1 MRMRQVAQRQSQAMR
16 KLLILKKLALIAGLA
31 AAIGAGVLHAK
42 PQTADALN
50 ASSMAIA
57 RDAVLPHVVSILVV
71 RQDFAAGEARLS
83 LSGGTGTIVS
93 PDGFIATNAH
103 VTENG
108 TRFRVVLNDQREFP
122 AVLVGSDPISDL
134 AVLKLQAP
142 AGVRFGFATFA
153 NDLSTLKPGDTILAM
168 GAPWGMRDSV
178 SAGVINHVSR
188 LMVSLFEDEADY
200 EQSLNAT
207 QSTARYYA
215 WIQHD
220 ASISPGNS
228 GGPLVDLAG
237 RVVGVNTRGNVLG
250 GDMAF
255 SIPAP
260 IAASVV
266 NALIKDGKVTR
277 SDFGFNVRSLRG
289 TDLIEG
295 VLISGVDRESFAEK
309 AGLKPGD
316 LLLSVDGKA
325 ITLAEPES
333 VPDFRRAL
341 AERPIG
347 SVMKLGVRR
356 AQRPLEIAV
365 VSVSQTD
372 QKPDEQE
379 IAHWGISVG
388 EITPDVVRMRYLD
401 SDAGV
406 LVAGLRTGGPAGTAQ
421 PPLQIGDRI
430 THVNAKAVQA
440 ISDFKTLAGSL
451 PEHSPKKA
459 PIEQAE
465 PDSVTL
471 SVDRAGN
478 RLLVL
483 LTPAP
488 KRVIPPVNP
497 ELSKA
502 WAGWEVQPI
511 PGTLA
516 TQLNLAEAGF
526 RVTRLYPK
534 GPAELAGVQ
543 IGDLITATGAN
554 SVKPSGLKET
564 SALDLRVRNALMAEP
579 LKITVLR
586 AGETKTLALALV
598 EKPNPAETVDRLWN
612 DDLSTQ
618 LRELTFFDRIE
629 RKLKASQNGV
639 VVERVENGGYGGLAH
654 LREGDLLVR
663 MGEQDISDLAS
674 FGTALA
680 VAQSTKVTKL
690 SFLVMRGT
698 GTRLLF
704 VESPWKAN

>member
-1 MRMRQVAQRQSQAMR
+1 MR
-16 KLLILKKLALIAGLA
+16 KLSLIRRLTLSCALAIAL
-31 AAIGAGVLHAK
+31 GAGGLQAK
-42 PQTADALN
+42 PPALDTLN
-50 ASSMAIA
+50 ANSMAVA

-93 PDGFIATNAH
+93 ADGFIATNAH

-108 TRFRVVLNDQREFP
+108 TRFRVVLNDQREYP
-122 AVLVGSDPISDL
+122 AVLVGTDPISDL

-178 SAGVINHVSR
+178 TAGVINHVSR

-228 GGPLVDLAG
+228 GGPLVDLSG
-237 RVVGVNTRGNVLG
+237 RIIGVNTRGNMFG

-260 IAASVV
+260 IAAEVV
-266 NALIKDGKVTR
+266 QALIKDGKVTR

-289 TDLIEG
+289 TDLLEG
-295 VLISGVDRESFAEK
+295 VLISGVDRESPAEK

-316 LLLSVDGKA
+316 LLLSVDGKP
-325 ITLAEPES
+325 ITLAQPES
-333 VPDFRRAL
+333 VPDFRRSL
-341 AERPIG
+341 AERPVG
-347 SVMKLGVRR
+347 STVKLSVKRG
-356 AQRPLEIAV
+356 QQTFEFAV
-365 VSVSQTD
+365 ASVSQVD

-388 EITPDVVRMRYLD
+388 EITPDVVRTRYLD
-401 SDAGV
+401 SAAGV

-421 PPLQIGDRI
+421 PPLQLGDRI
-430 THVNAKAVQA
+430 THVNAKAVTA
-440 ISDFKTLAGSL
+440 MRDFKIAAGSL
-451 PEHSPKKA
+451 PEAS
-459 PIEQAE
+459 ENQAE
-465 PDSVTL
+465 PEAVTL
-471 SVDRAGN
+471 SVDRSGN

-488 KRVIPPVNP
+488 KRIIPPVNP

-516 TQLNLAEAGF
+516 KQLELAEAGF
-526 RVTRLYPK
+526 RITRIYPK
-534 GPAELAGVQ
+534 GPAKAAGLQV
-543 IGDLITATGAN
+543 GDLIIATGDN
-554 SVKPSGLKET
+554 PVKPSGLKET
-564 SALDLRVRNALMAEP
+564 SALDLRVRNALLSEP
-579 LKITVLR
+579 FEITILR
-586 AGETKTLALALV
+586 AGKRQTQNLSLS
-598 EKPNPAETVDRLWN
+598 EKPNPVETVDRLWN
-612 DDLSTQ
+612 DALSTQ
-618 LRELTFFDRIE
+618 LRSLTFFDRIE

-663 MGEQDISDLAS
+663 LGDQDVSDLAS
-674 FGTALA
+674 FTKALA
-680 VAQSTKVTKL
+680 AAQASQVAKL

-704 VESPWKAN
+704 VESPWKAK

>member
-1 MRMRQVAQRQSQAMR
+1 MHPLSLAMR
-16 KLLILKKLALIAGLA
+16 NHSMLRKLTLGCAFAIAFGVGALP
-31 AAIGAGVLHAK
+31 AK
-42 PQTADALN
+42 PQATDALN
-50 ASSMAIA
+50 ASSMAVA

-93 PDGFIATNAH
+93 ADGFIATNAH

-108 TRFRVVLNDQREFP
+108 TRFRVVLNDQREYP
-122 AVLVGSDPISDL
+122 AVLVGTDPISDL

-153 NDLSTLKPGDTILAM
+153 NDLSALKPGDTILAM

-178 SAGVINHVSR
+178 TAGVINHVSR

-228 GGPLVDLAG
+228 GGPLVDLSG
-237 RVVGVNTRGNVLG
+237 RIIGVNTRGNMFG

-266 NALIKDGKVTR
+266 QALIKEGKVTR

-289 TDLIEG
+289 TDLNEG
-295 VLISGVDRESFAEK
+295 VLISGVDRESLAEK

-316 LLLSVDGKA
+316 LLLSVDGKP
-325 ITLAEPES
+325 ITLAQPES
-333 VPDFRRAL
+333 VPDFRRSL
-341 AERPIG
+341 AERTVG
-347 SVMKLGVRR
+347 SVILLSVKR
-356 AQRPLEIAV
+356 AQQTLAFAV
-365 VSVSQTD
+365 ASVPQVD

-388 EITPDVVRMRYLD
+388 EITPDVVRTRYLD
-401 SDAGV
+401 SAAGV

-421 PPLQIGDRI
+421 PPLQLGDRI
-430 THVNAKAVQA
+430 THVNAKAVNA
-440 ISDFKTLAGSL
+440 MRDFKIAAGSL
-451 PEHSPKKA
+451 PDVSEN
-459 PIEQAE
+459 QAE
-465 PDSVTL
+465 PEAVTL
-471 SVDRAGN
+471 SIDRAGN

-488 KRVIPPVNP
+488 KRIIPPVNP

-516 TQLNLAEAGF
+516 KQLNLAQAGF

-534 GPAELAGVQ
+534 GPAEVAGLQ
-543 IGDLITATGAN
+543 IGDLIVATGDN
-554 SVKPSGLKET
+554 PVKPSGLKET
-564 SALDLRVRNALMAEP
+564 SALDLRVRNALLTEP
-579 LKITVLR
+579 FAITILR
-586 AGETKTLALALV
+586 AGKRQTQKLSLS
-598 EKPNPAETVDRLWN
+598 EKPNPIETVDRLWN
-612 DDLSTQ
+612 DELSTQ
-618 LRELTFFDRIE
+618 LRALTFFDRIE
-629 RKLKASQNGV
+629 RKLKDSQKGV

-663 MGEQDISDLAS
+663 LGDQDVSDLAS
-674 FGTALA
+674 FSKALA
-680 VAQSTKVTKL
+680 VAQASQVPKL

-704 VESPWKAN
+704 VESPWKAK

>member
-1 MRMRQVAQRQSQAMR
+1 MR
-16 KLLILKKLALIAGLA
+16 KSPMLKKLTLAAGLIIA
-31 AAIGAGVLHAK
+31 LGAGALHAK
-42 PQTADALN
+42 PQAADALN
-50 ASSMAIA
+50 ASSMAVA

-93 PDGFIATNAH
+93 ADGFIATNAH

-122 AVLVGSDPISDL
+122 AVLVGTDPISDL

-142 AGVRFGFATFA
+142 SGVRFGFATFA
-153 NDLSTLKPGDTILAM
+153 NDLSALKPGDTILAM

-178 SAGVINHVSR
+178 TAGVINHVSR

-228 GGPLVDLAG
+228 GGPLVDLSG
-237 RVVGVNTRGNVLG
+237 RVIGVNTRGNVFG

-266 NALIKDGKVTR
+266 QALIKDGKVTR

-289 TDLIEG
+289 TDLAEG
-295 VLISGVDRESFAEK
+295 VLISGVDRESLAEK

-333 VPDFRRAL
+333 VPDFRRTL

-347 SVMKLGVRR
+347 SVLKLSVRR
-356 AQRPLEIAV
+356 AQQVLTIAIA
-365 VSVSQTD
+365 SVSQTD

-388 EITPDVVRMRYLD
+388 EITADVVRTRYLD
-401 SDAGV
+401 SASGV

-421 PPLQIGDRI
+421 PPLQMGDRI
-430 THVNAKAVQA
+430 THVNDKAVQA
-440 ISDFKTLAGSL
+440 ISDFKKLAGSL
-451 PEHSPKKA
+451 PEPSPN
-459 PIEQAE
+459 QSE
-465 PDSVTL
+465 PEPVTL

-488 KRVIPPVNP
+488 KRIIPPVNP

-516 TQLNLAEAGF
+516 SQLNLAEAGF

-543 IGDLITATGAN
+543 IGDLITGTGAN
-554 SVKPSGLKET
+554 PVKPSGLKET
-564 SALDLRVRNALMAEP
+564 SALDLRVRNALMTEP
-579 LKITVLR
+579 LKISVLR
-586 AGETKTLALALV
+586 GGKSQTLALSLV

-629 RKLKASQNGV
+629 RKLNTSQNGV

-663 MGEQDISDLAS
+663 LGEQNISDLAS
-674 FGTALA
+674 FSAALA
-680 VAQSTKVTKL
+680 VAQNTQVAKL

-704 VESPWKAN
+704 VESPWKAK

>member
-1 MRMRQVAQRQSQAMR
+1 MRSHSMIR
-16 KLLILKKLALIAGLA
+16 KLTLACAFA
-31 AAIGAGVLHAK
+31 MAFGAGALPAK
-42 PQTADALN
+42 PQATDALN
-50 ASSMAIA
+50 ASSMAVA

-93 PDGFIATNAH
+93 ADGFIATNAH

-108 TRFRVVLNDQREFP
+108 TRFRVVLNDQREYP
-122 AVLVGSDPISDL
+122 AVLVGTDPISDL

-153 NDLSTLKPGDTILAM
+153 NDLSALKPGDTILAM

-178 SAGVINHVSR
+178 TAGVINHVSR

-228 GGPLVDLAG
+228 GGPLVDLSG
-237 RVVGVNTRGNVLG
+237 RIIGVNTRGNMFG

-266 NALIKDGKVTR
+266 QALIKDGKVTR

-289 TDLIEG
+289 TDLTDG
-295 VLISGVDRESFAEK
+295 VLISGVDRESLAEK

-316 LLLSVDGKA
+316 LLLSVDGKP
-325 ITLAEPES
+325 ITLAQPES
-333 VPDFRRAL
+333 VPDFRRSL
-341 AERPIG
+341 AERTVG
-347 SVMKLGVRR
+347 STLKLSVKRGQK
-356 AQRPLEIAV
+356 AIEFAV
-365 VSVSQTD
+365 ASVPQID

-388 EITPDVVRMRYLD
+388 EITPDVVRTRYLD
-401 SDAGV
+401 SSAGV

-421 PPLQIGDRI
+421 PPLQLGDRI
-430 THVNAKAVQA
+430 THVNAKAVNA
-440 ISDFKTLAGSL
+440 MRDFKIAAGSL
-451 PEHSPKKA
+451 PDVSEN
-459 PIEQAE
+459 QAE
-465 PDSVTL
+465 PEAVTL
-471 SVDRAGN
+471 SIDRTGN

-488 KRVIPPVNP
+488 KRIIPPVNP

-516 TQLNLAEAGF
+516 KQLKLAQAGF

-534 GPAELAGVQ
+534 GPAEVAGLQ
-543 IGDLITATGAN
+543 IGDLIVATGDN
-554 SVKPSGLKET
+554 PVKPSGLKET
-564 SALDLRVRNALMAEP
+564 SALDLRVRNALLTEP
-579 LKITVLR
+579 FAITILR
-586 AGETKTLALALV
+586 AGKRQTQTLSLS
-598 EKPNPAETVDRLWN
+598 EKPNPVETVDRLWN
-612 DDLSTQ
+612 DELSTQ
-618 LRELTFFDRIE
+618 LRALTFFDRIE
-629 RKLKASQNGV
+629 RKLKDSQKGV

-663 MGEQDISDLAS
+663 LGDQDVSDLAS
-674 FGTALA
+674 FSKALA
-680 VAQSTKVTKL
+680 VAQASQVPKL

-704 VESPWKAN
+704 VESPWKAK

>member
-1 MRMRQVAQRQSQAMR
+1 MGRLAMLR
-16 KLLILKKLALIAGLA
+16 KLALVAGLGFA
-31 AAIGAGVLHAK
+31 LGTGVLLAK
-42 PQTADALN
+42 PQAADALN
-50 ASSMAIA
+50 ASSMAVA

-83 LSGGTGTIVS
+83 LSGGTGTIIS
-93 PDGFIATNAH
+93 ADGFIATIAH

-122 AVLVGSDPISDL
+122 AVLVGTDSISDL

-142 AGVRFGFATFA
+142 NGVRFGFATFA
-153 NDLSTLKPGDTILAM
+153 NDLSALKPGDTILAM

-178 SAGVINHVSR
+178 TAGVINHVSR

-228 GGPLVDLAG
+228 GGPLVDLSG
-237 RVVGVNTRGNVLG
+237 RVIGVNTRGNVFG

-266 NALIKDGKVTR
+266 QALIKDGKVTR

-289 TDLIEG
+289 TDLTEG
-295 VLISGVDRESFAEK
+295 VLISGVDRESLAEK

-341 AERPIG
+341 AERPVG
-347 SVMKLGVRR
+347 SLLKLSVRR
-356 AQRPLEIAV
+356 AQQTLAIAV
-365 VSVSQTD
+365 ASVSQTD

-388 EITPDVVRMRYLD
+388 EITADVVRTRYLD
-401 SDAGV
+401 SGAGV

-421 PPLQIGDRI
+421 PPLQMGDRI

-440 ISDFKTLAGSL
+440 ISDFKKLAGSL
-451 PEHSPKKA
+451 PEPTPNQASN
-459 PIEQAE
+459 QAE
-465 PDSVTL
+465 PEPVTL

-478 RLLVL
+478 QLLVL

-488 KRVIPPVNP
+488 KRIIPPVNP

-516 TQLNLAEAGF
+516 KQLNLSEAGF

-543 IGDLITATGAN
+543 LGDVITATGAN
-554 SVKPSGLKET
+554 PVKPSGLKET
-564 SALDLRVRNALMAEP
+564 SALDLRVRNALMSEP

-586 AGETKTLALALV
+586 AGKPQTLALALV

-629 RKLKASQNGV
+629 RKLKTSQNGV

-663 MGEQDISDLAS
+663 LGEKDVSDLS
-674 FGTALA
+674 TFTAALEA
-680 VAQSTKVTKL
+680 AQNTQVAKL

-704 VESPWKAN
+704 VESPWKAK